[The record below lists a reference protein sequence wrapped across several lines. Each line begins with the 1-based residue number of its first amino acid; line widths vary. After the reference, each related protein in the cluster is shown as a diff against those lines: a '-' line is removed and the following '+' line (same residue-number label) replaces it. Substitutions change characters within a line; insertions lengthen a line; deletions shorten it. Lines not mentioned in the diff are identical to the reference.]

1 MPYSSSAQNTN
12 CLQGAIV
19 SWFIS
24 LKVENLKALVLLI
37 ANPSYKVKEPELRVA
52 RGRDD
57 GEGGKRIRPGVD
69 SRSTS
74 SEGWV
79 EILTA
84 SCGVGEIDC
93 STQIHIRLSRPVTAP
108 S

>member
-19 SWFIS
+19 SWLIS

-37 ANPSYKVKEPELRVA
+37 ANPSYKVKEPELKVA

-57 GEGGKRIRPGVD
+57 GGKRIRPGVD